1 MSSIDDNRGLG
12 LRPNLSDDGL
22 LEPSPLVDFIAGTSA
37 GIASLLAG
45 HPFDTIK
52 TRLQAQSHS
61 TSNTISI
68 PQNVVAVQ
76 TSSNTPLLQQ
86 QNLPRYSSAFDA
98 LRRIIAEERF
108 IGLYKG
114 ITSPML
120 GVAAMNA
127 SVFGVYGLALRF
139 LGGEDQ
145 QNRLTDIFLAGCA
158 SGVVSALIT
167 SPIEL
172 IKIRQQLSFDTT
184 KRTPSTLQV
193 IQNIWQKRGIRGLYR
208 GLGTTSIRDLGYG
221 PYFLSYEVF
230 NRTLLSF
237 HDQPNSSTELSNI
250 EMAISGGL
258 AGVVGWL
265 STFAIDVI
273 KTRVQATDSS
283 SVRSGNAFIF
293 AARQTYAEGGF
304 TAFFAGLGPTILRAI
319 PANAVLFLAF
329 EYTKSSMIRLG
340 L

>member
-1 MSSIDDNRGLG
+1 MEE
-12 LRPNLSDDGL
+12 PNITNKPL
-22 LEPSPLVDFIAGTSA
+22 LEPSPLVDFIAGTVG
-37 GIASLLAG
+37 GIASLAAG

-61 TSNTISI
+61 SI
-68 PQNVVAVQ
+68 VPIQQNVAISA
-76 TSSNTPLLQQ
+76 SSGTPLLQQ
-86 QNLPRYSSAFDA
+86 TLPRYSSAFDA
-98 LRRIIAEERF
+98 LRRIVAEERF
-108 IGLYKG
+108 VGLYKG

-127 SVFGVYGLALRF
+127 SVFGVYGLALRV
-139 LGGEDQ
+139 LGNDDQ
-145 QNRLTDIFLAGCA
+145 AKLTNIFLAGCA

-172 IKIRQQLSFDTT
+172 IKIRQQLSYNSTNQ
-184 KRTPSTLQV
+184 RQPSTLQV
-193 IQNIWQKRGIRGLYR
+193 IRDIWRKRGVRGLYR

-230 NRTLLSF
+230 NRTFASF
-237 HDQPNSSTELSNI
+237 HHEGIDQLSNA

-273 KTRVQATDSS
+273 KTRVQATDT
-283 SVRSGNAFIF
+283 RSGNAFMF
-293 AARQTYAEGGF
+293 AARQTYAEGGLN
-304 TAFFAGLGPTILRAI
+304 AFFAGVGPTVLRAI

-329 EYTKSSMIRLG
+329 EYTKSSLIKFG